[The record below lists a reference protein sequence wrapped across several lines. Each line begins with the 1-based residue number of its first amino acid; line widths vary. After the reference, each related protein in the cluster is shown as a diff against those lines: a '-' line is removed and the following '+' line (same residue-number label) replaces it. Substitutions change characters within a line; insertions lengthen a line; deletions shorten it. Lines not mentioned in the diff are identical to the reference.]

1 MDQQAIKSFKE
12 KLDSQ
17 HEWPGTYIFKFIVP
31 VNKVPEV
38 KALFQGVEMKER
50 PSSKGNYTSI
60 TVKAHLESSDHVI
73 THYIEAKKIEGIIS
87 L

>member
-1 MDQQAIKSFKE
+1 MDQQAIASFKE

-17 HEWPGTYIFKFIVP
+17 HQWPGLYVFKFIVP
-31 VNKVPEV
+31 ADKVPAV
-38 KALFQGVEMKER
+38 KALFPEMELSER
-50 PSSKGNYTSI
+50 ASSKGNYTSV
-60 TVKAHLESSDHVI
+60 TVKAHMESSDQVI